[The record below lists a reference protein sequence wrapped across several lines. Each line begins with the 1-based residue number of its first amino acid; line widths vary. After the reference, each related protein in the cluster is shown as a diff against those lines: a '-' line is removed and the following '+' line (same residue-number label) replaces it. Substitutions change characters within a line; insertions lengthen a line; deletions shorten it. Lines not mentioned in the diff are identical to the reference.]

1 MNEKQPT
8 AGETAIQKFDYE
20 GSAIAFANGKE
31 VMVNASQ
38 MARKF
43 GKKTTDW
50 LRLKSTKDFL
60 TELEAT
66 IGTDQ
71 NGDSRLAYDQGADS
85 HLALVQVVHGGKK
98 DEHGT
103 WMHED
108 VALEFARWLS
118 PKFAIWCNAR
128 IKELVRTGFTTA
140 APQPEAR
147 TDMEV
152 VAEAF
157 RILTGQVEERDQRIA
172 QLEAENTRMRNIISH
187 TAPAVTYTFTE
198 VANALGFRRVVD
210 FLNWAVDKGI
220 LIRSNGRCVPSAQ
233 YADRGFFWHREGRS
247 FNNPYETKSYTVVSE
262 KGLDMFAEELA
273 AYNAEE
279 GGEL

>member
-1 MNEKQPT
+1 MNNKTT

-20 GSAIAFANGKE
+20 GSSIAFANGQE
-31 VMVNASQ
+31 VMVNATQ
-38 MARKF
+38 MAKKF
-43 GKKTTDW
+43 GKHASDW
-50 LRLKSTKDFL
+50 LRLKSTKDYLDEL
-60 TELEAT
+60 TKMRTTEDTRTGISVLPE
-66 IGTDQ
+66 
-71 NGDSRLAYDQGADS
+71 
-85 HLALVQVVHGGKK
+85 LVQVMNGGKK

-147 TDMEV
+147 TEMEV

-157 RILTGQVEERDQRIA
+157 RILHDRVGAKDSRIA
-172 QLEAENTRMRNIISH
+172 ELEAENARLRSAALPTP
-187 TAPAVTYTFTE
+187 PAVTYTFTE
-198 VANALGFRRVVD
+198 VAHAIGFERVTD
-210 FLNWAVDKGI
+210 FLNWAVDCGI
-220 LIRSNGRCVPSAQ
+220 LIRHEGRCIPSRKYRERGLFWHRNGRCFA
-233 YADRGFFWHREGRS
+233 
-247 FNNPYETKSYTVVSE
+247 NPHESRTYSVVTE
-262 KGLDMFAEELA
+262 AGLAMFADELA

-279 GGEL
+279 GGAL

>member
-1 MNEKQPT
+1 MNNMNP
-8 AGETAIQKFDYE
+8 AGENAIQKFEYE
-20 GSAIAFANGKE
+20 GNSIAFANGE
-31 VMVNASQ
+31 NVMVNATQ
-38 MARKF
+38 MAKKF
-43 GKKTTDW
+43 GKQASDW
-50 LRLKSTKDFL
+50 LRLASTKEFL
-60 TELEAT
+60 EEMSKTGNPRLAENQQVTELVKVT
-66 IGTDQ
+66 
-71 NGDSRLAYDQGADS
+71 
-85 HLALVQVVHGGKK
+85 HGGN
-98 DEHGT
+98 DRGT

-157 RILTGQVEERDQRIA
+157 RILTGQVEERDSRIA
-172 QLEAENTRMRNIISH
+172 QLEAENARMRNIINP

-273 AYNAEE
+273 AYNTEE
-279 GGEL
+279 GGAL

>member
-1 MNEKQPT
+1 MNSNTT

-20 GSAIAFANGKE
+20 GSQITFSNGE
-31 VMVNASQ
+31 NVMVNATQ
-38 MARKF
+38 MAKPF
-43 GKKTTDW
+43 GKRAKEW
-50 LRLKSTKDFL
+50 LRQKSTKEFIDALASEGRISPTQLVIVKQGKSSNF
-60 TELEAT
+60 
-66 IGTDQ
+66 DQ
-71 NGDSRLAYDQGADS
+71 
-85 HLALVQVVHGGKK
+85 
-98 DEHGT
+98 GT

-157 RILTGQVEERDQRIA
+157 RILTGQVEERDSRIA
-172 QLEAENTRMRNIISH
+172 QLEAENARMRNIINP

-198 VANALGFRRVVD
+198 VALSLGFRRVVD

-273 AYNAEE
+273 AYNTEE
-279 GGEL
+279 GGAL

>member
-1 MNEKQPT
+1 MQNKTT

-20 GSAIAFANGKE
+20 GTPISFANGQD

-50 LRLKSTKDFL
+50 LRLKATKDFL
-60 TELEAT
+60 AELEAT
-66 IGTDQ
+66 RATDQ
-71 NGDSRLAYDQGADS
+71 DGDSRLA
-85 HLALVQVVHGGKK
+85 LVQVFHGGKK

-140 APQPEAR
+140 AQQPEAR

-157 RILTGQVEERDQRIA
+157 RILTGQVEERDSRIA
-172 QLEAENTRMRNIISH
+172 QLEAENARMRNIINP

-273 AYNAEE
+273 AYNTEE
-279 GGEL
+279 GGAL